1 MLNGTTASELWPTAH
16 QKKKKHLRIRLF
28 FGLVDVWVKSDGLGI
43 AMFWTQ
49 VSKRHIVQE
58 NVERRERNPWY

>member
-1 MLNGTTASELWPTAH
+1 MEPRH
-16 QKKKKHLRIRLF
+16 QNYDLLHIRRKKKHLRIRLF

-58 NVERRERNPWY
+58 NVERRERNP